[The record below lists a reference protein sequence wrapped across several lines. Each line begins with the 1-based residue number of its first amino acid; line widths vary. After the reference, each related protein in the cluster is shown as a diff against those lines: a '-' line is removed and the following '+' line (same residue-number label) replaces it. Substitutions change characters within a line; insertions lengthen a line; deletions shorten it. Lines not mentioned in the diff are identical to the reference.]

1 MAIRLALRGF
11 RAESDTVTQ
20 KPAKYW
26 LRALFTY
33 SHHFKEPLFRLTARA
48 RAFVSDQPYVFA
60 SGRQDLGRKKACSPK
75 GANKFFQQN
84 RGAPTAGWGQWFCD
98 ANGLAAS
105 GAGAKT

>member
-1 MAIRLALRGF
+1 MTLRLALRGF

-48 RAFVSDQPYVFA
+48 RAFVSDQPFRFRFGQARSWQGKVVGPRPQA
-60 SGRQDLGRKKACSPK
+60 GGND
-75 GANKFFQQN
+75 FFQQN
-84 RGAPTAGWGQWFCD
+84 RGAPTAGWG
-98 ANGLAAS
+98 
-105 GAGAKT
+105 